1 MTEHLS
7 PKQVEA
13 LRAELTDR
21 RQQIRESLRDELMRI
36 DEESYSDLAGAV
48 HDPGDE
54 SVADML
60 VDMNNSRVTSLIAQL
75 REVELAL
82 ERIDEGSYG
91 ICIDGEEEIPFERLR
106 VQPTA
111 RRCIQ
116 HQARH
121 EQTFAE
127 TGRPTL

>member
-1 MTEHLS
+1 MIQHLT
-7 PKQVEA
+7 PEQVEA
-13 LRAELTDR
+13 LKGELTTR
-21 RQQIRESLRDELMRI
+21 RQQVRESLRDELLRI

-60 VDMNNSRVTSLIAQL
+60 VDMNNSRVTSLISQL
-75 REVELAL
+75 REVESAL

-91 ICIDGEEEIPFERLR
+91 VCVDGEEEIPFERLR

-127 TGRPTL
+127 SGRPSL